1 VDQLLPDD
9 LPFVSVVIPTW
20 DRAGHLR
27 DLLATLV
34 DQDYPAGRFE
44 VVVADDGSTDH
55 TESVVAA
62 LAAREVPRIRY
73 VRRAHRGYCAAC
85 NAGVSE
91 ASGEIVAFL
100 DSDQLVP
107 RSHLSAV
114 VSLLRESPGADGVG
128 GPARDFGGAA
138 RTCPSCSLAA
148 ADLPGR
154 GRRFVPRLLG
164 GNMAFRRSVLDEVG
178 PFDEDLSGRG
188 DEAEWFHRAADRR
201 FLYDPDLWVWHR
213 KDGMSLGTL
222 FRAAF
227 RDGMALPV
235 YSRKVGAPYRPHPRR
250 IVRYAGH
257 AILRGCTRGWVLAL
271 QQTGAD
277 VAYVRERIG
286 ARG

>member
-1 VDQLLPDD
+1 VDQLPSQD

-20 DRAGHLR
+20 NRAAYVR
-27 DLLATLV
+27 DLLSTLA
-34 DQDYPAGRFE
+34 DQDYPASRFE
-44 VVVADDGSTDH
+44 IVVVDDGSTDD
-55 TESVVAA
+55 TRSVVASF
-62 LAAREVPRIRY
+62 AARAEPSVRY
-73 VRRAHRGYCAAC
+73 VRRAHCGYCAAC

-91 ASGEIVAFL
+91 AAGDIVAFL

-107 RSHLSAV
+107 SGHVARV
-114 VSLLRESPGADGVG
+114 VELLRDADAEGVG
-128 GPARDFGGAA
+128 GPAHDFGGAA

-148 ADLPGR
+148 ADLPGD

-164 GNMAFRRSVLDEVG
+164 GNMAFRRSVLEEVG

-188 DEAEWFHRAADRR
+188 DEAEWFHRAVGRR

-213 KDGMSLGTL
+213 KDGMTLGTL

-235 YSRKVGAPYRPHPRR
+235 YSRKIGAAYQPHPRR

-271 QQTGAD
+271 QQTGAE

-286 ARG
+286 ARA